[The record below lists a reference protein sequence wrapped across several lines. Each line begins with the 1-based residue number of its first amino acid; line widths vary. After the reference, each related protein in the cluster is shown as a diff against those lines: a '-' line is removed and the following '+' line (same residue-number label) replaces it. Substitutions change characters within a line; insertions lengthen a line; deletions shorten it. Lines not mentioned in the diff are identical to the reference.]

1 MKDVLSFF
9 LDWKVKLAAFF
20 FFCIMAYSW
29 HTVRVHNAVEIAKV
43 ELTIKL
49 QKDQDKAVR
58 ELEIESDSTQKE
70 LKAKFDTQLKEKD
83 AKYKT
88 LNSKYST
95 LANSLSNRPDRDS
108 SSKYGLSLPTGD
120 RESPVFV
127 DGSGLYRADAAFLI
141 RYAVRTE
148 GLKLELQACYKAYD
162 TARDILER
170 FKSEHQ
176 GM

>member
-1 MKDVLSFF
+1 
-9 LDWKVKLAAFF
+9 
-20 FFCIMAYSW
+20 MAYSW

-108 SSKYGLSLPTGD
+108 SSKYGLSLPTGNA
-120 RESPVFV
+120 ESTEFV
-127 DGSGLYRADAAFLI
+127 DGSGLYRVDAQLLA
-141 RYAVRTE
+141 RYALRTE
-148 GLKLELQACYKAYD
+148 GLKVELQACYKQYN
-162 TARDILER
+162 TARKVLDD
-170 FKSEHQ
+170 FKESHQ
-176 GM
+176 KP